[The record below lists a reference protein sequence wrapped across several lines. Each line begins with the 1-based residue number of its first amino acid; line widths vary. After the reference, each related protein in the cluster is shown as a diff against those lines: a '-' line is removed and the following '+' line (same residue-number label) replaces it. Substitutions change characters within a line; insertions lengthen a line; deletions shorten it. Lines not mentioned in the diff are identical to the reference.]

1 MALRF
6 EFHPEARLNLIEQLD
21 YVHEKFSLHDSE
33 KAFVKVMEA
42 VAQLCDYPDTGI
54 RMPDVCY
61 NNNEV
66 QIMHMRQLSVVYT
79 HYDEKLYVVCIWN
92 NYKNPERLSKII
104 GSR

>member
-6 EFHPEARLNLIEQLD
+6 EFHPEARLDLIEQLD
-21 YVHEKFSLHDSE
+21 YVQQKFSLHDSE
-33 KAFVKVMEA
+33 RAFDKVMKGI
-42 VAQLCDYPDTGI
+42 AQLCDYPETGI
-54 RMPDVCY
+54 LMPDVHY

-66 QIMHMRQLSVVYT
+66 RILHMRQLSIVYT
-79 HYDEKLYVVCIWN
+79 HDDETLYVVCIWN